1 MKVMTQTRKPI
12 GQDQILND
20 DELNA
25 ICGGAAKTE
34 SRIIQALSNAF
45 SDVMKNFGQA
55 LQTAA
60 RG

>member
-1 MKVMTQTRKPI
+1 MQTKKLN

-25 ICGGAAKTE
+25 ICGGDMKDVQKEAQMLQLLTTAV
-34 SRIIQALSNAF
+34 SN
-45 SDVMKNFGQA
+45 VIKNLGQA
-55 LQTAA
+55 LQGAA

>member
-1 MKVMTQTRKPI
+1 MTRTNKPI
-12 GQDQILND
+12 GRDQVLND

-25 ICGGAAKTE
+25 ICGGSAKTE
-34 SRIIQALSNAF
+34 SRIFQALSSAV
-45 SDVMKNFGQA
+45 SEVMKNFGQA